1 VHNPCNSDL
10 SHAHSPLLC
19 DLFHRLKY
27 RRRPST
33 NFVLLDEIVRF
44 ASFGGLCKWPRKE
57 ATCNRSPRDRGDAK
71 MLGGRIR
78 KYIMCKVQT
87 VAHLKGRHH
96 FPFFF
101 AVKEVVVVLH
111 RDEGC

>member
-1 VHNPCNSDL
+1 
-10 SHAHSPLLC
+10 
-19 DLFHRLKY
+19 
-27 RRRPST
+27 
-33 NFVLLDEIVRF
+33 
-44 ASFGGLCKWPRKE
+44 
-57 ATCNRSPRDRGDAK
+57 